1 MTVRAELTVPDQ
13 VITPGDSLTAHLR
26 VWNES
31 RIVDAYRLTLIG
43 PPADWPNAEEG
54 LGQLPVYPGNHE
66 KINIPLTLPRHSDL
80 PPGPLTFAVQVA
92 SVEDPFAVA
101 VPEATLCVGEFHDLD
116 VEAVRARVGGALW
129 STNLILLE
137 NTGNATTTVRLH
149 LAPQAPDAPLRTR
162 LRRTRL
168 ALEAGEQARVGLS
181 IRVTSPVPVG
191 TAADWKIGVRGGWG
205 DEEERTAEFVHRQ
218 RPLLPKR
225 AMKALIALTAVVVA
239 AVALWLSPVG
249 GKKPTVKTESVKG
262 PSQVEAVQQAEKKAA
277 DEKKKQEED
286 QKKQEEQA
294 KKEKDEAGA
303 LKKKPLDGVSL
314 STDSKA
320 KKLKDEYTVPKGYR
334 LVLKAVQ
341 ITAAGPTTGTLVLK
355 AGTQQLVTTPVAA
368 PQSPSAMPPPL
379 REGERISLQ
388 LNCLAPTSGG
398 ASSPS
403 APPGLQPTDCM
414 ATAVLTGD
422 LIPLKG
428 PNAEPENPPSGA
440 APTPTPTPSP
450 PRS

>member
-1 MTVRAELTVPDQ
+1 
-13 VITPGDSLTAHLR
+13 R

-43 PPADWPNAEEG
+43 PPANWPNAEAD

-66 KINIPLTLPRHSDL
+66 KINIPLALPRHSDL

-92 SVEDPFAVA
+92 SVEDPRTVA

-116 VEAVRARVGGALW
+116 VKPVRPRVGGALG

-149 LAPQAPDAPLRTR
+149 LAPEAPDAPLRTR

-168 ALEAGEQARVGLS
+168 ALDAGEEARIGLS
-181 IRVTSPVPVG
+181 VRVTSPVPVG
-191 TAADWKIGVRGGWG
+191 TAAEWKIGVRVRGGWG
-205 DEEERTAEFVHRQ
+205 AEEERTAEFVHRQ
-218 RPLLPKR
+218 RPLLPKQ
-225 AMKALIALTAVVVA
+225 ALKALIALTAVAVA

-249 GKKPTVKTESVKG
+249 GKKPTVKTESDKG

-277 DEKKKQEED
+277 DEKKKQED
-286 QKKQEEQA
+286 AQKKAEDKA
-294 KKEKDEAGA
+294 KKEKEDAGA

-314 STDSKA
+314 ATDSKA
-320 KKLKDEYTVPKGYR
+320 KKLTDEYTVPKGYR

-341 ITAAGPTTGTLVLK
+341 ITAAGPTTGILILK
-355 AGTQQLVTTPVAA
+355 AGIQRLVTTPVAA
-368 PQSPSAMPPPL
+368 PQSPSAMPPSL
-379 REGERISLQ
+379 KEGEKISLQ
-388 LNCLAPTSGG
+388 LNCPAPTGG
-398 ASSPS
+398 GPSPS
-403 APPGLQPTDCM
+403 ASPGLQPSDCI
-414 ATAVLTGD
+414 ATAALTGD

-428 PNAEPENPPSGA
+428 PNAEPETPPSGP
-440 APTPTPTPSP
+440 APNLNPTPSP
-450 PRS
+450 RS

>member
-1 MTVRAELTVPDQ
+1 MTVRAELTVPDE

-43 PPADWPNAEEG
+43 PPADWPNTEAA

-92 SVEDPFAVA
+92 SVEDPLAVA
-101 VPEATLCVGEFHDLD
+101 VPEATLSVGEFHDLD
-116 VEAVRARVGGALW
+116 MKPVRPRVGGALW

-137 NTGNATTTVRLH
+137 NTGNATTTFRLH
-149 LAPQAPDAPLRTR
+149 LAPEAPDAPLRTK

-168 ALEAGEQARVGLS
+168 ALDAGEEARVGLS
-181 IRVTSPVPVG
+181 VRVTSPVPVG
-191 TAADWKIGVRGGWG
+191 TAADWKLGVRGGWG

-218 RPLLPKR
+218 RPILPKR
-225 AMKALIALTAVVVA
+225 AMKALIALTAVAVA

-249 GKKPTVKTESVKG
+249 GKKPTVKTESNKG

-277 DEKKKQEED
+277 DEKKKQADD

-303 LKKKPLDGVSL
+303 PKKKPLDAVSL

-320 KKLKDEYTVPKGYR
+320 KKLTDEYTVPKGYR

-341 ITAAGPTTGTLVLK
+341 ITATGPATGSLVLR
-355 AGTQQLVTTPVAA
+355 AGTQQLVTTPVTA
-368 PQSPSAMPPPL
+368 PQSPSAMPPSL
-379 REGERISLQ
+379 KAGEKISLL
-388 LNCLAPTSGG
+388 LNCPAPAGGG
-398 ASSPS
+398 APSPS
-403 APPGLQPTDCM
+403 VPPGPQPTDCM
-414 ATAVLTGD
+414 ATAALTGD
-422 LIPLKG
+422 LIPLTG
-428 PNAEPENPPSGA
+428 PNAEKETPPTGAPAPNPS
-440 APTPTPTPSP
+440 S
-450 PRS
+450 RS